1 MKIGKALILFGVTV
15 FLSGCMTKASFVS
28 ASPNYSP
35 VIAQSGEKGNSK
47 IGIVTRPR
55 MAGDVVRFIA
65 SDGGLDYQFEF
76 QVGQDFVRT
85 FPPFV
90 GSFAKVTSI
99 ASVEEGRNL
108 DYVLD
113 PTIRGSINGRI
124 KQSAAPLYE
133 LTLNLESPVIRDG
146 KILDRIYV
154 TQVSTVDIPAF
165 KNADDERTVY
175 MRQEYENQLTNLYN
189 EFRIQF
195 RDILKRLRPD

>member
-1 MKIGKALILFGVTV
+1 MTIGKILISLGATLL
-15 FLSGCMTKASFVS
+15 LSGCMSSTSFVS

-35 VIAQSGEKGNSK
+35 VIAQSVEKGDSK
-47 IGIVTRPR
+47 IGIVIRPKI
-55 MAGDVVRFIA
+55 AGDVVRFIV
-65 SDGGLDYQFEF
+65 SKEGLDYQFEF

-85 FPPFV
+85 FPSFV

-99 ASVEEGRNL
+99 VSVEEGRNL

-113 PTIRGSINGRI
+113 PTIRGSIQGRI
-124 KQSAAPLYE
+124 KQSGAPLYE
-133 LTLNLESPVIRDG
+133 LTLNLESPVIKDG

-154 TQVSTVDIPAF
+154 TQVATVDIPAM
-165 KNADDERTVY
+165 KNTDELRTTY

-195 RDILKRLRPD
+195 RDILKRIRLD